1 MRALVRFTVG
11 LVLFLICLAVVM
23 QFLAIALPNLMRSR
37 SPEVYREVID
47 GYSLPLVAEANYLDL
62 PQDITAVLIV
72 AGISVIVT
80 LLVLGGLGY
89 TVVLVVRALKK
100 EPAQGRKRADV
111 DAQEAGLIQEIYR
124 GLAGLE
130 KRVETL
136 ETILLET
143 KRPAQF

>member
-100 EPAQGRKRADV
+100 EPAQGRKRADM

>member
-143 KRPAQF
+143 KRPARF

>member
-100 EPAQGRKRADV
+100 EPAQGRKRADA

-143 KRPAQF
+143 KHSARF

>member
-1 MRALVRFTVG
+1 
-11 LVLFLICLAVVM
+11 
-23 QFLAIALPNLMRSR
+23 
-37 SPEVYREVID
+37 
-47 GYSLPLVAEANYLDL
+47 
-62 PQDITAVLIV
+62 
-72 AGISVIVT
+72 VIVT

-143 KRPAQF
+143 KRPARF